1 MLGVFSIYCYKIEM
15 SVRFFSIEWLFG
27 QHFNEVITHFM
38 KYDAE
43 HLLLA
48 PLKVHIDKLNFEEA
62 DDCVPSFT
70 NFLILSKTDN

>member
-1 MLGVFSIYCYKIEM
+1 
-15 SVRFFSIEWLFG
+15 
-27 QHFNEVITHFM
+27 M